1 MATVMRYFCLHFTSV
16 QLSRYV
22 CSYTLFFSKDVVFPA
37 QAEYSYFSADFRLKI
52 FLYYSYIIAYGI
64 FVLFRIFWAI
74 NYKCLVSGSGSC
86 SVHCACALDTTFRS
100 GGQDVTSKYT
110 LYIYKMHIK
119 TIVFFF
125 SIRLEQQN
133 GLIFFPDCTSLEYY
147 VKNIMW

>member
-37 QAEYSYFSADFRLKI
+37 QAEYSYFSAHFRLKI

-64 FVLFRIFWAI
+64 FVLFRIYWAI

-110 LYIYKMHIK
+110 LYIYTSNSSHYICPRVGYDVFYAMNC
-119 TIVFFF
+119 TILISKYVFFF
-125 SIRLEQQN
+125 ACRLLN
-133 GLIFFPDCTSLEYY
+133 
-147 VKNIMW
+147 

>member
-64 FVLFRIFWAI
+64 FVLFRIYWAI
-74 NYKCLVSGSGSC
+74 NYKCLVSGSGLC
-86 SVHCACALDTTFRS
+86 SVHCACALDTTFHS

-125 SIRLEQQN
+125 QYQTRTTEWFD
-133 GLIFFPDCTSLEYY
+133 IFFQSAPR
-147 VKNIMW
+147 

>member
-37 QAEYSYFSADFRLKI
+37 QTEYSYFSAHFRLKI

-64 FVLFRIFWAI
+64 FVLFRVYWAI
-74 NYKCLVSGSGSC
+74 DYKRLVSGSGPC
-86 SVHCACALDTTFRS
+86 LVHCACALDATFRS

-125 SIRLEQQN
+125 QYQTRTTEWFD
-133 GLIFFPDCTSLEYY
+133 IFFQTAPR
-147 VKNIMW
+147 